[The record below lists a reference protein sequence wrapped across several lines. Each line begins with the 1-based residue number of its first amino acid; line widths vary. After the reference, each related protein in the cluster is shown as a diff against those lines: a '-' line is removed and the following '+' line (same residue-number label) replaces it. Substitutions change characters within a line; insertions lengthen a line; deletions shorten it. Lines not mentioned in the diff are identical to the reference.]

1 MTARGPVCSRK
12 GWSGVGFFGLR
23 SGVSFGQQDLAAM
36 APEKVP
42 LIFRLIG
49 AVMFFAALL
58 ALGTALLIPW
68 LILSFWR

>member
-1 MTARGPVCSRK
+1 
-12 GWSGVGFFGLR
+12 
-23 SGVSFGQQDLAAM
+23 M